1 MGVRSLPFLKSKGRF
16 QLSAVRGLFM
26 WTCRWFSVLALMAL
40 LFTVAVAQSYS
51 ESSQRKEHSDVGKPR
66 GGASDPGSR
75 ATLRAVNIFS
85 DRDGT
90 RVEMTATGPIAP
102 TVTRLTSPDRLVLDF
117 PNIVSAG
124 HQNVLA
130 VNHDGVKSVRIG
142 VQPSDPPITRVVVD
156 LLQPRTYELVSA
168 NKKTILKLGSIGNTR
183 EATAIG
189 SAVEVSSVTE
199 GSGTAASSGQEVGQ
213 QKPTAGGPPPDNGK
227 PESQQTVNQVLPST
241 GQGTEA
247 ITPANG
253 SNGEASR
260 PAAGGDVKA
269 APTNQS
275 LPNTA
280 ANPGPLESAAQ
291 PLPTVA
297 EQPGSSVQIENGKVI
312 SAPGSV
318 PSIPARSATEDELVI
333 GPDDVLAI
341 NVWKEPEVSQ
351 TVAVRPDGKISLP
364 LVGDVEASGLTP
376 KQLQATI
383 TLQLGNYLSRPEVTV
398 IVHEVKSRRVVVAGE
413 VAKPGTYV
421 LQTPMTVLDA
431 IAGAGG
437 PLEYAKVKSI
447 YVLRMGPDGHPTRLH
462 FNYKEVIKGRN
473 LAQNIRLQPHDTV
486 VVP

>member
-1 MGVRSLPFLKSKGRF
+1 
-16 QLSAVRGLFM
+16 M
-26 WTCRWFSVLALMAL
+26 WTCRWFSVLVLMAL
-40 LFTVAVAQSYS
+40 LFTFAAAQSYS

-66 GGASDPGSR
+66 GGASSTGSR
-75 ATLRAVNIFS
+75 VTLRAVNIFS

-90 RVEMTATGPIAP
+90 RVEMTSTGPIAP
-102 TVTRLTSPDRLVLDF
+102 TVTKLTSPDRLVLDF
-117 PNIVSAG
+117 PNTVSAG
-124 HQNVLA
+124 HQDVLA

-156 LLQPRTYELVSA
+156 LLQPRTYELASA

-189 SAVEVSSVTE
+189 SALEVSSVTE
-199 GSGTAASSGQEVGQ
+199 GSGTAASSGQEVRQ
-213 QKPTAGGPPPDNGK
+213 QKPTAGGPPPDNEK

-241 GQGTEA
+241 GQGTEPE
-247 ITPANG
+247 TPANG
-253 SNGEASR
+253 SNGEVSR
-260 PAAGGDVKA
+260 PAAGIDVKA
-269 APTNQS
+269 APTNQP

-280 ANPGPLESAAQ
+280 ANPGSSDSAVQ

-297 EQPGSSVQIENGKVI
+297 EQLGSSVQM
-312 SAPGSV
+312 PGSV

-413 VAKPGTYV
+413 IAKPGTYV

-447 YVLRMGPDGHPTRLH
+447 YVLRMGPDGRPIRLH

-473 LAQNIRLQPHDTV
+473 LAQNIRLQPHDTI